1 MLFCSEKMG
10 LIDFAPKTLV
20 TQNKSRILTQTVY
33 KNFAEKRMDKQTILH
48 LIEQVL
54 NETNAYTCT
63 KDGICTDNLCVIH
76 NKDGV
81 KNIVQ
86 SGADRISTGIGLEE
100 NTFDPDLARMIDH
113 TLLRP
118 DATQK
123 EIEKLCAEAKQYRF
137 ASVCI
142 NPSNVKLCAEL
153 LRDTDVK
160 VCTVIGFPL
169 GATSSAA
176 KTFETDRAIKDGARE
191 VDMVINVGMLKSG
204 EYKYVEEDIL
214 SVVSAAHSFGV
225 LTKVIIETGLLTDE
239 EKVKACMLAKHAG
252 ADFVKTSTGFV
263 KGGAT
268 VGDIAL
274 MRKVV
279 GPELGVK
286 ASGGVR
292 SQEDALALI
301 ASGAD
306 RIGAS
311 ASVKIVTGEKATS
324 PST

>member
-1 MLFCSEKMG
+1 
-10 LIDFAPKTLV
+10 
-20 TQNKSRILTQTVY
+20 
-33 KNFAEKRMDKQTILH
+33 MDKQTILR

-54 NETNAYTCT
+54 DETNAYTCT

-81 KNIVQ
+81 KNIVK
-86 SGADRISTGIGLEE
+86 SGADRISTGVGLGQD
-100 NTFDPDLARMIDH
+100 TFDPGLARMIDH
-113 TLLRP
+113 TLLKP

-123 EIEKLCAEAKQYRF
+123 EIEKLCAEAKQYGF

-142 NPSNVKLCAEL
+142 NPSFVKLCAQL

-176 KTFETDRAIKDGARE
+176 KAYEADRAIKDGARE

-204 EYKYVEEDIL
+204 EYEYVKEDIL
-214 SVVSAAHSFGV
+214 SVVTAAHSFGV

-239 EKVKACMLAKHAG
+239 EKVKACMLAKQAG
-252 ADFVKTSTGFV
+252 ADFVKTSTGFA

-268 VGDIAL
+268 AGDIAL

-311 ASVKIVTGEKATS
+311 ASVKIVTGEKVGT
-324 PST
+324 PSTY